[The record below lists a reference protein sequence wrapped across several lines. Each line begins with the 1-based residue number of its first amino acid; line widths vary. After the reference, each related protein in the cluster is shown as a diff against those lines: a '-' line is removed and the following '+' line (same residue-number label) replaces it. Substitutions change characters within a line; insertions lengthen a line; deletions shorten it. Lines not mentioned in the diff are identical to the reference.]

1 MSNGSRAPVE
11 RKIECKSITCG
22 QARRLKSCA
31 PSERFLDR
39 GVQSTRFLGFSAF
52 PNSVSLLIGNKA
64 FFISLIGLISLII
77 SMFSTL
83 HPALPA
89 LFHRQDDFADI
100 FPFHQDLKGI
110 ICLFQRECGIDH
122 RFDLSGFKY
131 GIDLFLKFFQD
142 L

>member
-31 PSERFLDR
+31 PSERFLDW

-52 PNSVSLLIGNKA
+52 PNSASLLIGNKA
-64 FFISLIGLISLII
+64 FFISLII
-77 SMFSTL
+77 SMLSIL

-110 ICLFQRECGIDH
+110 ICLFQRECGIDY
-122 RFDLSGFKY
+122 RFDFSGFKY